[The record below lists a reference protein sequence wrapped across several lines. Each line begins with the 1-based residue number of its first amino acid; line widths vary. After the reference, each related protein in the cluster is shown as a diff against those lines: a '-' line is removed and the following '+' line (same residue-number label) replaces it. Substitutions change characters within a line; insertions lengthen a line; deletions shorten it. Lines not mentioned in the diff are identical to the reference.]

1 MPTQTSLKF
10 PQMLEDF
17 LSLPR
22 QWPQMLQEGHRTGYN
37 SYPASFTLS
46 SAGGLAT
53 SSIEVPGL
61 ETDTGPETK
70 KRLALLFQ

>member
-1 MPTQTSLKF
+1 MPTQTFPKF

-17 LSLPR
+17 PFPTETVATDASGRTPDWVQFLS
-22 QWPQMLQEGHRTGYN
+22 
-37 SYPASFTLS
+37 ASFTLS

-61 ETDTGPETK
+61 EIDTGPETK